1 MHTRHNKIDL
11 WIVLNVVWAINKL
24 YFDYSCSPSR
34 SHSNHHLWLLA
45 DDLGP
50 QASCDCHAHS
60 SSREW
65 QSEHVVLA
73 RRHGPLSSIV
83 LMYTLYVCSG
93 VWWWGVQFHC
103 VHLKMK
109 ALSTVSYIPI
119 LHKCCFLL
127 VYNLICVCI
136 KLSGGQF
143 QQQQW
148 MAFVIHF
155 WLNAAPHMPLL

>member
-1 MHTRHNKIDL
+1 MVSIHTTAKHSNMHTPPPPTNTHGTGHNKIDL
-11 WIVLNVVWAINKL
+11 WTVLNVVWAINKL
-24 YFDYSCSPSR
+24 YFVCSR
-34 SHSNHHLWLLA
+34 SASRTHSNHHLWLLA

-50 QASCDCHAHS
+50 QAGCDCHAHS

-73 RRHGPLSSIV
+73 RRHGPVSSIV

-109 ALSTVSYIPI
+109 HLSAVSYLYPI
-119 LHKCCFLL
+119 KR
-127 VYNLICVCI
+127 IT
-136 KLSGGQF
+136 
-143 QQQQW
+143 
-148 MAFVIHF
+148 
-155 WLNAAPHMPLL
+155 